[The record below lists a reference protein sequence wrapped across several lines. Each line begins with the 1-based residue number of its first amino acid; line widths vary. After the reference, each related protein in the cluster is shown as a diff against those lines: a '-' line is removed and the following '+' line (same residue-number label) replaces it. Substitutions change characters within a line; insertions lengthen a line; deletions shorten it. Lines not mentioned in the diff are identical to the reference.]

1 MAKIVIS
8 DLHPVDAKPFL
19 HDLTS
24 AQINTTLDSCLQYL
38 WGGDDGLQ
46 LTTVH
51 DGINNTSST
60 SNGPHS
66 IHDNEILTVDFS
78 RMTIYLVF
86 LMPNYRSS

>member
-8 DLHPVDAKPFL
+8 DLHPINAKPFL

-24 AQINTTLDSCLQYL
+24 AQIDATLDSCLQHL
-38 WGGDDGLQ
+38 WGGNSEIE

-60 SNGPHS
+60 SNGPFG
-66 IHDNEILTVDFS
+66 IYDNELLTLDFS

-86 LMPNYRSS
+86 LMPNFRGS